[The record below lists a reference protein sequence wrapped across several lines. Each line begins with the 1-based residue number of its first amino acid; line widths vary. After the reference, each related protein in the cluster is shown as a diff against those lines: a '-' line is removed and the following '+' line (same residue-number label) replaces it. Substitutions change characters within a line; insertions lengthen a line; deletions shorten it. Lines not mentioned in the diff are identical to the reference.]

1 MRIDVR
7 GQNFELTPALESYV
21 ERRFAAAFGRF
32 GPRVPR
38 LTIRLSD
45 ENALK
50 GGVDKHC
57 RVEVAMPRTRTLV
70 VDEQQA
76 DLYAAIDFAADRTSR
91 AVAREIG
98 RRRATRSTAAETRA
112 AEKTGVGRRQVVPAA
127 R

>member
-7 GQNFELTPALESYV
+7 GQNFDLTPALEAYV
-21 ERRFAAAFGRF
+21 ERRFLAALGRF
-32 GPRVPR
+32 GGRVPH

-57 RVEVAMPRTRTLV
+57 RVEVTMPRMRNLV

-98 RRRATRSTAAETRA
+98 RRRAKRTAAAQERA
-112 AEKTGVGRRQVVPAA
+112 AEKTGAGRRAA
-127 R
+127 AVAS

>member
-7 GQNFELTPALESYV
+7 GQNFDLTSALEAYV
-21 ERRFAAAFGRF
+21 ERRFLAALGKFGR
-32 GPRVPR
+32 RVPH

-57 RVEVAMPRTRTLV
+57 RVEVTMPRMRSLV

-91 AVAREIG
+91 VVAREIG
-98 RRRATRSTAAETRA
+98 RRRAKRTAAAQRRA
-112 AEKTGVGRRQVVPAA
+112 VEKTGMGRRAVVAVS
-127 R
+127 

>member
-7 GQNFELTPALESYV
+7 GQNFDLTPALEAYV
-21 ERRFAAAFGRF
+21 ERRFLAALGRF
-32 GPRVPR
+32 GKRVPR

-57 RVEVAMPRTRTLV
+57 RVEVAMPRMRSLL

-76 DLYAAIDFAADRTSR
+76 DLYAAIDSAADRTSR

-98 RRRATRSTAAETRA
+98 RRRAKRTAAAEQRA
-112 AEKTGVGRRQVVPAA
+112 AEKTGMGRRAVATVG
-127 R
+127 